1 MEDKKYYDEDDIER
15 SLSWMIK
22 NRPRWAESRLAFYAR
37 QFPLRDAEIEE
48 LKKLRQ
54 LFEEQRLKHL
64 AEIKQLKQD
73 CKNLVEVNNNQMDYT
88 KSRDIEIE
96 ELKMEDKIIG
106 LTKSIRDHNDELSF
120 GTIRTLEMID
130 DVSRSHETEIKLLK
144 KRTRKYCDM
153 INDRDA
159 EIEEALETI
168 IEYSS
173 GMFV

>member
-1 MEDKKYYDEDDIER
+1 MNID
-15 SLSWMIK
+15 K
-22 NRPRWAESRLAFYAR
+22 NRSMIMDGWESDIAEM
-37 QFPLRDAEIEE
+37 D
-48 LKKLRQ
+48 
-54 LFEEQRLKHL
+54 

-173 GMFV
+173 GMFDPIEVIAKEALKEKTNA

>member
-1 MEDKKYYDEDDIER
+1 MNID
-15 SLSWMIK
+15 K
-22 NRPRWAESRLAFYAR
+22 NRSMIMDGWESDIAEM
-37 QFPLRDAEIEE
+37 D
-48 LKKLRQ
+48 
-54 LFEEQRLKHL
+54 

-173 GMFV
+173 GMFDPVEVIAKEALKEKTNA

>member
-1 MEDKKYYDEDDIER
+1 MNID
-15 SLSWMIK
+15 K
-22 NRPRWAESRLAFYAR
+22 NRSMIMDGWESDIAEM
-37 QFPLRDAEIEE
+37 D
-48 LKKLRQ
+48 
-54 LFEEQRLKHL
+54 

-173 GMFV
+173 GMFDPVEVIAKEALKDGK